1 MAKLNKDEFISA
13 LKEMTILEIK
23 ELVDAMK
30 EEFGV
35 DPSAVAVA
43 AGPAVAVAEQAG
55 PATAQVEEGPSK
67 VNVVLTAAG
76 ANKIAVI
83 KIVRDLT
90 GLGLKEAK
98 EIADNGGN
106 VKEGIDKEEAEK
118 IKAQFEEAGASVELK

>member
-1 MAKLNKDEFISA
+1 MAKLTKEEFINS
-13 LKEMTILEIK
+13 LNEMSILEIK

-30 EEFGV
+30 EAYGV
-35 DPSAVAVA
+35 DPSAA
-43 AGPAVAVAEQAG
+43 
-55 PATAQVEEGPSK
+55 VEEGPSK

-83 KIVRDLT
+83 KLVRDLT

-98 EIADNGGN
+98 DIADNGGN

-118 IKAQFEEAGASVELK
+118 IKAQFEEAGATVELK

>member
-1 MAKLNKDEFISA
+1 MAKLTRDEFISA
-13 LKEMTILEIK
+13 LKEMTILEIN
-23 ELVDAMK
+23 ELVEAMR

-43 AGPAVAVAEQAG
+43 AGPAVAVA
-55 PATAQVEEGPSK
+55 EEGPSK

-98 EIADNGGN
+98 DIADNGGN

-118 IKAQFEEAGASVELK
+118 IKAQFEEAGATVELK

>member
-1 MAKLNKDEFISA
+1 MAKLSTQEIIDAI
-13 LKEMTILEIK
+13 KEMKILEVK

-43 AGPAVAVAEQAG
+43 AAPVAG
-55 PATAQVEEGPSK
+55 ATQEEGPSA
-67 VNVVLTAAG
+67 VDVVLASAG

-83 KIVRDLT
+83 KLVRDIT

-98 EIADNGGN
+98 DIADAGGN
-106 VKEGIDKEEAEK
+106 VKENIPAEEANEL
-118 IKAQFEEAGASVELK
+118 KARLEEAGAEIELK

>member
-1 MAKLNKDEFISA
+1 MS
-13 LKEMTILEIK
+13 ILEVK

-43 AGPAVAVAEQAG
+43 AAPAEAK
-55 PATAQVEEGPSK
+55 EEGPSTAD
-67 VNVVLTAAG
+67 VVLTSAG

-83 KIVRDLT
+83 KLVREIT

-98 EIADNGGN
+98 DIADNGGV
-106 VKEGIDKEEAEK
+106 VKEKADSEEANEL
-118 IKAQFEEAGASVELK
+118 KAKFEEAGATVELK

>member
-1 MAKLNKDEFISA
+1 MAKLNREDFISA
-13 LKEMTILEIK
+13 LKEMSILEIK

-43 AGPAVAVAEQAG
+43 AGPVAAVVD
-55 PATAQVEEGPSK
+55 GPSK

-76 ANKIAVI
+76 ANYIAVF

-118 IKAQFEEAGASVELK
+118 IKAQFEEAGATVELK